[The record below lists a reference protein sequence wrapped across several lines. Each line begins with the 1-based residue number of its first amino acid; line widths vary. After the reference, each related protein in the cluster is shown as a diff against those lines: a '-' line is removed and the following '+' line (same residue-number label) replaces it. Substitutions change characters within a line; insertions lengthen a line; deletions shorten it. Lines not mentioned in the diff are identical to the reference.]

1 MQSVGVKFISKSY
14 QNVYIPALGERVY
27 AQTDDGV
34 KYLIGDGVT
43 TVTNL
48 IESFTL
54 SVRNPLSQIHDI
66 MTLTQKVVELDNIVS
81 YLERYCDDNG
91 FVGADVSRISV
102 VDSRKGTCTSNP
114 DVWLNKCLEDGNYVG
129 EYYVYNKF
137 LNNYICIPFKV

>member
-1 MQSVGVKFISKSY
+1 MQSIRVKSISQSY
-14 QNVYIPALGERVY
+14 QNSYIPALGERVCI
-27 AQTDDGV
+27 QTDDGV
-34 KYLIGDGVT
+34 KYLIGDGVN

-54 SVRNPLSQIHDI
+54 SVRNLSSQIDDI

-91 FVGADVSRISV
+91 FVGADISRISV
-102 VDSRKGTCTSNP
+102 VNSRKGTCTSNP
-114 DVWLNKCLEDGNYVG
+114 DVWMNRYLADGNYVG

>member
-1 MQSVGVKFISKSY
+1 MQPVGVKFISQSY
-14 QNVYIPALGERVY
+14 QDVYIPAFGERVY

-34 KYLIGDGVT
+34 KYLIGDGVN

-48 IESFTL
+48 ITSF
-54 SVRNPLSQIHDI
+54 SVKNLLSQMDDI
-66 MTLTQKVVELDNIVS
+66 MTTTQKVTELTDIVN

-91 FVGADVSRISV
+91 FVGADVSKISI
-102 VDSRKGTCTSNP
+102 VDSHKGIRTSNS
-114 DVWLNKCLEDGNYVG
+114 DVWLNKHLEDDNYIG

>member
-1 MQSVGVKFISKSY
+1 MQSIKVKSISQSY
-14 QNVYIPALGERVY
+14 QNIYIPALGERVCI
-27 AQTDDGV
+27 QTDDGV
-34 KYLIGDGVT
+34 KYLIGDGVN

-54 SVRNPLSQIHDI
+54 SVQHPLSQIDDI
-66 MTLTQKVVELDNIVS
+66 MTLTQKVVELDNVVR

-91 FVGADVSRISV
+91 FAGADLSRISV
-102 VDSRKGTCTSNP
+102 VDFRKGTCTSNP
-114 DVWLNKCLEDGNYVG
+114 DVWMNKYLADGNYVG

>member
-1 MQSVGVKFISKSY
+1 MQSVGVKFISQSY

-27 AQTDDGV
+27 VQTDDGV
-34 KYLIGDGVT
+34 KYLIGDGVN
-43 TVTNL
+43 TVKDL
-48 IESFTL
+48 IGSFTF
-54 SVRNPLSQIHDI
+54 SVKCPLSKMDDI
-66 MTLTQKVVELDNIVS
+66 MTLTQKVVELDNSVS

-114 DVWLNKCLEDGNYVG
+114 DVWLNKYLEDGNYVG

>member
-1 MQSVGVKFISKSY
+1 MQSIGVKSISQSY
-14 QNVYIPALGERVY
+14 QNVYVPALGERVCI
-27 AQTDDGV
+27 QTDDGI
-34 KYLIGDGVT
+34 KYLIGDGIN
-43 TVTNL
+43 TVKDL
-48 IESFTL
+48 IESFTF
-54 SVRNPLSQIHDI
+54 SVKCPLSQIDDI
-66 MTLTQKVVELDNIVS
+66 MILTQKVVELDNIVS

-91 FVGADVSRISV
+91 FVGADVSRISI